1 VFYNIHSHSCR
12 QTDSFCIRNIHN
24 EFDREIDGQNVTLGL
39 HPWYLNTADFEQQ
52 YASLKQ
58 NASKTE
64 VLAIGECGLDKLV
77 ATGWDLQLTAFR
89 RQIALAQEVEKPLI
103 IHCVK
108 AINEVLA
115 ELKHFKRPVIFHGVN
130 NKLSLVQPVIDAGH
144 YLSFGKSLLSSNS
157 KIQNTFIKTP
167 FEQVFLETDDLEN
180 DISEIYKLAARIRQV
195 SEEELVAQIENN
207 FSNVF
212 YS

>member
-1 VFYNIHSHSCR
+1 VFYNIHSHSCG
-12 QTDSFCIRNIHN
+12 QTDSFCIKNIHN
-24 EFDREIDGQNVTLGL
+24 EFDQDIDGQSVSLGL
-39 HPWYLNTADFEQQ
+39 HPWYLNTANFDQQ
-52 YASLKQ
+52 FKSLKQ
-58 NASKTE
+58 NANKPE
-64 VLAIGECGLDKLV
+64 VLAIGECGLDRIT
-77 ATGWDLQLTAFR
+77 ATAWDLQLTAFR
-89 RQIALAQEVEKPLI
+89 RQIAFAQEVEKPLI

-108 AINEVLA
+108 AFNEVLA

-130 NKLSLVQPVIDAGH
+130 NKLSLVQPIIDAGH
-144 YLSFGKSLLSSNS
+144 YLSFGKSLLSSNAS
-157 KIQNTFIKTP
+157 IQNTFIKTP

-180 DISEIYKLAARIRQV
+180 DISEIYKLAATIRHV